1 MPTKEFERGKIF
13 FGNEEIRFQPL
24 GELGEIE
31 LDENC
36 ETSEDIPFLDIGG
49 EYEFTAE
56 IQPPERMT
64 VRDMN
69 LVLFGFDVEKLKQN
83 NWRKMHGIPMHRRSG
98 KCKLSRNGKTERQR
112 RNSGRK
118 ISG

>member
-1 MPTKEFERGKIF
+1 MPTKEFDRGKLF
-13 FGNEEIRFQPL
+13 FGNDEIGFQPL
-24 GELGEIE
+24 GELEKIE

-36 ETSEDIPFLDIGG
+36 KASEDIPFLDIGG

-83 NWRKMHGIPMHRRSG
+83 NWRKMHGMIMHRRNRNCRSL
-98 KCKLSRNGKTERQR
+98 KNGKTEKQR
-112 RNSGRK
+112 KNSGKK

>member
-1 MPTKEFERGKIF
+1 MPTKEFDRGKLF
-13 FGNEEIRFQPL
+13 FGNKEIGFQPL
-24 GELGEIE
+24 GELPEME
-31 LDENC
+31 LDGNC

-56 IQPPERMT
+56 IQLPERMT

-98 KCKLSRNGKTERQR
+98 TCKSLRNGKTGR
-112 RNSGRK
+112 RRKNSGRK

>member
-13 FGNEEIRFQPL
+13 FGNEEIGFRPL
-24 GELGEIE
+24 GELQEIE

-36 ETSEDIPFLDIGG
+36 EMPDGNSILDIGG
-49 EYEFTAE
+49 TYEFTAE
-56 IQPPERMT
+56 IQPPERMA
-64 VRDMN
+64 VRDIN

-83 NWRKMHGIPMHRRSG
+83 NWRKMHGIPMCRRRVKCKSSKNGKPEKQRKSSG
-98 KCKLSRNGKTERQR
+98 K
-112 RNSGRK
+112 K